1 MSASVPAIVFGV
13 ASTLVVAFQ
22 IALALGAPWGRAA
35 MAGKFPGR
43 LPSPMRIAA
52 LVQALILVGLT
63 CATLVRA
70 GMMFPTWYAASRIA
84 IWVVVAF
91 SAIATLLN
99 LITPNKL
106 ERTIWAPVAVTM
118 LVSSLLV
125 ATR

>member
-1 MSASVPAIVFGV
+1 MSSSVPAVLFAS

-22 IALALGAPWGRAA
+22 IALALGAPWGNAA
-35 MAGKFPGR
+35 MAGKFPGT
-43 LPSPMRIAA
+43 LPRPMRIAA
-52 LVQALILVGLT
+52 LLQALILLGLA

-70 GMMFPTWYAASRIA
+70 GMLLPTWYAASKIA

-106 ERTIWAPVAVTM
+106 ERMIWAPVAMTM

-125 ATR
+125 AIR